1 MPTRVCNKKQKANNM
16 AKKLPKF
23 TNVAPPEP
31 TTPPQNDTKSE
42 TVPGTEDKDRSEK
55 LTKTASFSIP
65 IHLKEWLQDHADQ
78 MTSNKSIKG
87 RWTASKLVTQMIKE
101 YKERMEVRP

>member
-1 MPTRVCNKKQKANNM
+1 M
-16 AKKLPKF
+16 AKNLPPY
-23 TNVAPPEP
+23 TNIDLPEP

-55 LTKTASFSIP
+55 LTKTTSYTVP
-65 IHLKEWLQDHADQ
+65 VYLKDWLQDHADQ
-78 MTSNKSIKG
+78 MTSSKSIEG

-101 YKERMEVRP
+101 YKERMEVRT